1 MSALPEDKEKPKLN
15 VFKLSKM
22 PIKLAME
29 RNFLRLSP
37 EDKIEKLIKELEHE
51 TCAVVTDDKGKLL
64 GFISIDEI
72 INFMLPPSDYIL
84 VGLDAIKEAHF
95 DWDRPVKEIMN
106 TRPIILSPNDSLG
119 YALEMMLETG
129 VRQFP
134 IVDKNK
140 IVVGTFSAQN
150 VIRLL
155 RIFAR

>member
-1 MSALPEDKEKPKLN
+1 MPEDKEKPKLN
-15 VFKLSKM
+15 VFKISKM

-37 EDKIEKLIKELEHE
+37 EDKIERLIKELEHE

-72 INFMLPPSDYIL
+72 IGLIIPPSDYIL

-95 DWDRPVKEIMN
+95 DWDRPVREIMN
-106 TRPIILSPNDSLG
+106 TRPITLDPNDSLS